1 MATASRKIVFW
12 EVDAQQDFM
21 LPGGKLYVPGAE
33 RIIPNIKRLVDA
45 AQKAR
50 MFLVSSACAHAANDP
65 EFATFPPHCIR
76 GTEGARIV
84 PEGLTKDYLIIPNRP
99 SFPSAT
105 SLFDH
110 AQIVIEKQAL
120 DVFSNPHTNEI
131 IERLGPEVTYVVFGV
146 VTEYCVHFAA
156 KGLLDCG
163 RKVFVVEDAI
173 ETLKAE
179 ESARALGEL
188 KAMGAQLITTD
199 EAIQTTE
206 SGSVASARPYTK
218 QRNQL

>member
-1 MATASRKIVFW
+1 MTTTASRKIVFW

-50 MFLVSSACAHAANDP
+50 TFLVSSACAHAANDL
-65 EFATFPPHCIR
+65 EFASFPQHCIQ
-76 GTEGARIV
+76 GTEGARII

-99 SFPSAT
+99 SLPLAT

-131 IERLGPEVTYVVFGV
+131 VERLGPEVTYVVFGV

-156 KGLLDCG
+156 KGLLDRG

-179 ESARALGEL
+179 ESDRALGEL

-199 EAIQTTE
+199 EAIRTAE
-206 SGSVASARPYTK
+206 LDSAASAR
-218 QRNQL
+218 L

>member
-33 RIIPNIKRLVDA
+33 RIIPNIKRLVGA

-50 MFLVSSACAHAANDP
+50 MLLVSSACAHAANDP
-65 EFATFPPHCIR
+65 EFATFQSHCIR

-99 SFPSAT
+99 SFPLAT

-131 IERLGPEVTYVVFGV
+131 VERLGPEVTYVVFGV

-156 KGLLDCG
+156 KGLLDRG
-163 RKVFVVEDAI
+163 RKVFVVWDAI

-179 ESARALGEL
+179 ESERALGEL

-199 EAIQTTE
+199 EAIRTAE
-206 SGSVASARPYTK
+206 LDSAASAR
-218 QRNQL
+218 L

>member
-1 MATASRKIVFW
+1 MATVSREIVFW

-21 LPGGKLYVPGAE
+21 LPSGKLYVPGAE

-50 MFLVSSACAHAANDP
+50 VLLVSSACAHAANDP
-65 EFATFPPHCIR
+65 EFTTFPSHCIR

-84 PEGLTKDYLIIPNRP
+84 AEGLTKDYLIIPNREK
-99 SFPSAT
+99 FPLPAD
-105 SLFDH
+105 LFDH

-131 IERLGPEVTYVVFGV
+131 VERLGPEVAYVVFGV

-156 KGLLDCG
+156 KGLLDRG

-179 ESARALGEL
+179 ESERALGEL

-199 EAIQTTE
+199 EAIRTTE
-206 SGSVASARPYTK
+206 SGSVASARP
-218 QRNQL
+218 

>member
-1 MATASRKIVFW
+1 MTTTASRKIVFW

-50 MFLVSSACAHAANDP
+50 TFLVSSACAHAANDL
-65 EFATFPPHCIR
+65 EFASFPQHCIQ
-76 GTEGARIV
+76 GTEGARII
-84 PEGLTKDYLIIPNRP
+84 PEGLTKDYLIIPNFASHSRL
-99 SFPSAT
+99 AT

-110 AQIVIEKQAL
+110 AQIIIEKQAL

-131 IERLGPEVTYVVFGV
+131 VERLGPEVTYVVFGV

-156 KGLLDCG
+156 KGLLDRG

-179 ESARALGEL
+179 ESERALGEL

-199 EAIQTTE
+199 EAIRTTE
-206 SGSVASARPYTK
+206 SGSVASARP
-218 QRNQL
+218 

>member
-21 LPGGKLYVPGAE
+21 LPSGKLYVPGAE

-50 MFLVSSACAHAANDP
+50 VLLVSSACAHAANDP
-65 EFATFPPHCIR
+65 EFATFPSHCIR
-76 GTEGARIV
+76 GTEGAHIV
-84 PEGLTKDYLIIPNRP
+84 SEGLTKDYLIIPNRP
-99 SFPSAT
+99 SSPLAT

-131 IERLGPEVTYVVFGV
+131 VEHLGPEARYVVFGV

-156 KGLLDCG
+156 KGLLDRG

-179 ESARALGEL
+179 ESERALGEL

-199 EAIQTTE
+199 EAIRTTE
-206 SGSVASARPYTK
+206 SGSVASARP
-218 QRNQL
+218 

>member
-33 RIIPNIKRLVDA
+33 RIIPNIKRLADA

-50 MFLVSSACAHAANDP
+50 VLLVSSACAHAANDP
-65 EFATFPPHCIR
+65 EFATFPSHCIR

-84 PEGLTKDYLIIPNRP
+84 PEGLTKDYLIIPNREK
-99 SFPSAT
+99 FPLPAD
-105 SLFDH
+105 LFDH

-131 IERLGPEVTYVVFGV
+131 VERLGPEAAYVVFGV
-146 VTEYCVHFAA
+146 VTEHCVHFAA
-156 KGLLDCG
+156 KGLLDRG

-179 ESARALGEL
+179 ESERALGEL

-199 EAIQTTE
+199 EAIRPTE
-206 SGSVASARPYTK
+206 SGSVASVRP
-218 QRNQL
+218 

>member
-1 MATASRKIVFW
+1 MATVSREIVFW

-21 LPGGKLYVPGAE
+21 LPSGKLYVPGAE

-50 MFLVSSACAHAANDP
+50 VLLVSSACAHAANDP
-65 EFATFPPHCIR
+65 EFVTFPSHCIR

-84 PEGLTKDYLIIPNRP
+84 PEGLTKDCLIIPNREK
-99 SFPSAT
+99 FPLPAD
-105 SLFDH
+105 LFDH

-131 IERLGPEVTYVVFGV
+131 VERLGPEVTYVVFGV

-156 KGLLDCG
+156 KGLLDRG

-179 ESARALGEL
+179 ESERALGEL

-199 EAIQTTE
+199 EAIRTTE
-206 SGSVASARPYTK
+206 SGSVASARP
-218 QRNQL
+218 